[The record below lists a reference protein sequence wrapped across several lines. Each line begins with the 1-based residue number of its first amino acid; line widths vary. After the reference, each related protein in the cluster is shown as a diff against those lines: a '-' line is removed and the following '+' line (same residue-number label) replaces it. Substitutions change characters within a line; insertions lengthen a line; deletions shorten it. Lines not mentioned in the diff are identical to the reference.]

1 MGGCQARRGAGG
13 QLEAADLR
21 RAAADVEGERPARLG
36 HQQRRAAG
44 EGELGLLVIADDLDL
59 DAGLAPDPAD
69 ELGAIV
75 GAAAGLGRDAA
86 GMGHAL
92 AAHLAGADLE
102 GLDGAV
108 HGGAGERAAGTQPLA
123 QADDSRERI
132 DDAEPLAS
140 RPRHQQ
146 PAVVGAEVERG
157 QHSPVAADRTPRP
170 VTVGF
175 QADVAV
181 QLPAPRMPAVAPAG
195 APAPIFGDDPN
206 RLSPALQG
214 SAKDQRGEGHSG
226 QGAGFG
232 GPGPSPAGP
241 GLCRAS
247 ALESRGLRH

>member
-1 MGGCQARRGAGG
+1 M
-13 QLEAADLR
+13 
-21 RAAADVEGERPARLG
+21 
-36 HQQRRAAG
+36 
-44 EGELGLLVIADDLDL
+44 IADDLDL
-59 DAGLAPDPAD
+59 DAGLAPDPGD

-75 GAAAGLGRDAA
+75 GAAAGFGGDAA

-170 VTVGF
+170 VT
-175 QADVAV
+175 ADSRPTLPFNF
-181 QLPAPRMPAVAPAG
+181 QLPGCRPQLPLERRHPFSGTILTGFARRSKGARKINGAKGIAG
-195 APAPIFGDDPN
+195 KGRA
-206 RLSPALQG
+206 
-214 SAKDQRGEGHSG
+214 SA
-226 QGAGFG
+226 
-232 GPGPSPAGP
+232 GPGPSAGRARALP
-241 GLCRAS
+241 AS